1 LTIAFRIAC
10 SAIIGSW
17 RAASPHFPH
26 WRAFAS
32 TAKNALSTI
41 KNAAVKPHDRQFFL
55 INPSID
61 GAAEKIHHKLHFDTK
76 DFLESSEVDVTAS
89 GSGEIGKNRP
99 PA

>member
-1 LTIAFRIAC
+1 LPSVSLVRPPSVPGPPLPHISRIVQLLQA
-10 SAIIGSW
+10 
-17 RAASPHFPH
+17 PQ
-26 WRAFAS
+26 
-32 TAKNALSTI
+32 KNSLSTI

-76 DFLESSEVDVTAS
+76 DFLESSEVEMTAS
-89 GSGEIGKNRP
+89 RSGEIGKNRP